1 MTSLYSGPPDSGLDP
16 TPKETIKLYP
26 LHPCGEAERDIVGGL
41 SPEICALLEEVES
54 LGRPGL
60 IQVLARNLTESPTIS
75 LPEIATEATEL
86 ATPETEADLE
96 KTIKGLFGLSAEDS
110 DIKLV
115 LICKSS
121 QPHPAVNTLLPVGV
135 FARTKSNNV
144 SAYVNCKTLGR
155 DSYLGRQIGE
165 ALIRQVRAES
175 TGRVLFFDPNGA
187 QANSEAVAIGA
198 AWSGWRDGREYDRGV
213 YELLSCYKR
222 SSCAAS

>member
-1 MTSLYSGPPDSGLDP
+1 M
-16 TPKETIKLYP
+16 
-26 LHPCGEAERDIVGGL
+26 A
-41 SPEICALLEEVES
+41 
-54 LGRPGL
+54 
-60 IQVLARNLTESPTIS
+60 
-75 LPEIATEATEL
+75 
-86 ATPETEADLE
+86 
-96 KTIKGLFGLSAEDS
+96 LSAEDGE
-110 DIKLV
+110 IKLV

-121 QPHPAVNTLLPVGV
+121 QPHLLATHYCLWVCLL
-135 FARTKSNNV
+135 AESSNV